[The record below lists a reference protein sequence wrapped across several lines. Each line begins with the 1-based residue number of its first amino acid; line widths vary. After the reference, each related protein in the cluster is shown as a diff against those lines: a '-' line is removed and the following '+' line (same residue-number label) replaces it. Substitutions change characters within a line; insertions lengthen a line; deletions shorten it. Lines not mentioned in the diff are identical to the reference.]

1 MYAIIMSGGRGKRFW
16 PKSQNNYPKQF
27 LKLYSDKTL
36 IQYTYYR
43 IRKLLKPEDIYTVT
57 RRDYVH
63 LIKNQ
68 IPEFPEKNIIV
79 EPEPKNT
86 APCIGFGIV
95 HTGRKEDETVIILPS
110 DHYIKQEDDFV
121 ELLQKAE
128 EISQLND
135 SLITIGLEPKY
146 PHTGYGYI
154 KVSKL
159 FLNDAK
165 FPVYYVDKFVEK
177 PDLETAKRFLKD
189 GNYYWNSGIFIW
201 RAKIL
206 LEGLQKFLP
215 QIYQGLNYYKNSN
228 KSEEI
233 AQKIYKNF
241 PEISIDYGLLQ
252 KADNILMLS
261 ADIEWSDLGSWTA
274 IEKLSSKDSNNN
286 VILDE
291 NIFTLDSSN
300 NIVTSNLKTVLIG
313 VENLIVVQNGE
324 YLLICRKDMEGKIRE
339 MVDLVEDWE
348 RKKER
353 SEKQ

>member
-16 PKSQNNYPKQF
+16 PKSQSNYPKQF
-27 LKLYSDKTL
+27 LKLYGDKTL
-36 IQYTYYR
+36 IQHTYYR

-57 RRDYVH
+57 RRDYVDI
-63 LIKNQ
+63 IKSQ

-95 HTGRKEDETVIILPS
+95 HTGRGEEETVIILPS

-121 ELLQKAE
+121 ELLKKAE
-128 EISQLND
+128 EISRFKD
-135 SLITIGLEPKY
+135 SLITIGLKPKY

-159 FLNDAK
+159 FLSDSK
-165 FPVYYVDKFVEK
+165 FPVYFVERFIEK
-177 PDLETAKRFLKD
+177 PDLETAKRFVKE

-206 LEGLQKFLP
+206 LEGLKKFLP

-233 AQKIYKNF
+233 AQEIYKNF

-261 ADIEWSDLGSWTA
+261 ADIEWSDLGSWSA
-274 IEKLSSKDSNNN
+274 IERLGPKDDYNN

-291 NIFTLDSSN
+291 DIFPLESSN
-300 NIVTSNLKTVLIG
+300 NIITSDLKTVLIG
-313 VENLIVVQNGE
+313 VKDLIVVQKGD
-324 YLLICRKDMEGKIRE
+324 YLLICRKDMEDKIKE
-339 MVDLVEDWE
+339 MVDLVERCE
-348 RKKER
+348 KKRKE
-353 SEKQ
+353 